1 MRKTLRTLRFK
12 KMEKKLKTITFTVIE
27 NGIQTPI
34 ATRRGSY
41 PNLMYLLKEEL
52 QLESFGE
59 CGGVGR
65 CATCVVKTSG
75 ITGNSTL
82 KERNEPAT
90 LSKLGFEEANIR
102 LSCQIY
108 ITADLNDAEISI
120 LEV

>member
-1 MRKTLRTLRFK
+1 LEKEFK
-12 KMEKKLKTITFTVIE
+12 NINFTVIE
-27 NGIQTPI
+27 NGTKIPI
-34 ATRRGSY
+34 TTRHGRY

-75 ITGNSTL
+75 ITGNSAI
-82 KERNEPAT
+82 KDRNEPAT

-108 ITADLNDAEISI
+108 ITADLNGAEISL
-120 LEV
+120 LEI

>member
-1 MRKTLRTLRFK
+1 L
-12 KMEKKLKTITFTVIE
+12 EKEIKTITFTVIE
-27 NGIQTPI
+27 NGTQTPI
-34 ATRRGSY
+34 VTRHGSY

-65 CATCVVKTSG
+65 CATCIVKTTG
-75 ITGNSTL
+75 INGNSAL

-90 LSKLGFEEANIR
+90 LSKLGFEDAAIR

-108 ITADLNDAEISI
+108 ITADLNGAEINL
-120 LEV
+120 LEI

>member
-1 MRKTLRTLRFK
+1 MK
-12 KMEKKLKTITFTVIE
+12 KELKTINFTIIE
-27 NGIQTPI
+27 NGTKIPI
-34 ATRRGSY
+34 TTRHGAY

-65 CATCVVKTSG
+65 CATCVVKTNG
-75 ITGNSTL
+75 ITGDSTV

-90 LSKLGFEEANIR
+90 LSKLGFEEAAIR

-108 ITADLNDAEISI
+108 ITTDLNGAEISI